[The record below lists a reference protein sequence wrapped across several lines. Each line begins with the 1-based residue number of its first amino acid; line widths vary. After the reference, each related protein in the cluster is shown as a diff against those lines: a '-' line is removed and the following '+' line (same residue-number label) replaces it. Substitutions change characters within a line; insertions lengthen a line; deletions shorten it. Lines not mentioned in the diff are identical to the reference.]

1 MKNIKYIA
9 VAFLVSGAISAQS
22 ININEMPKA
31 GPTPTI
37 NVASPKTFQ
46 LKNGL
51 QVLVVE
57 NNKLPRVTFNLM
69 MDRTPIYEGNIAGIS
84 SVLGSQF
91 GTGTTTLSKE
101 EFNKKLDF
109 YGGSASFGSEGFG
122 GNTLSKYFPQVI
134 GLVADA
140 VMNPKF
146 SAEEIQKTKERMIE
160 GLKTSEKSADDVVEK
175 MSSALVYGKN
185 TALGEFSTE
194 ASISNIQLKDVQDF
208 YQKYFT
214 PNNAY
219 LVVVGDVKFS
229 EVKKLIE
236 KNFSKWKKSSTTIP
250 ALPQAKNVATTE
262 INVVDMPS
270 AVQSVIRV
278 GNISTLQT
286 KDSQYFAGSI
296 ANYILGGG
304 SVETRLNMNLREK
317 NAFTYG
323 AYSSLSTG
331 KYAPSFEAG
340 ASVRNEVTDKA
351 VKEFI
356 TEMKGIST
364 ISPKELSNAKEKLK
378 GSFIMALER
387 PETVAQFAL
396 NQKLYNLPA
405 DFYANYLKSID
416 KVTIS
421 DVSNVA
427 KANILPN
434 QARIVIAGK
443 VADIA
448 ENLEKLGYPVKYFDK
463 NANQIAK
470 PEVKKIDANVTLES
484 IGKKYIDA
492 IGGKANVEKINSV
505 KVDAEAKVQG
515 MALQMTTL
523 QAKGGKS
530 VMEIKMMGNTM
541 QRVAFDGKEGYI
553 QAQGQKMPLP
563 KDTEAEMLKQ
573 KEIFPELA
581 YGSANYE
588 LKGIENI
595 NGEESYAVKNGNKTS
610 YYSVK
615 TGLKVADIIIQ
626 KVQDK
631 EMSVPTYYSDY
642 KEVSGVK
649 FPFKITS
656 NMSGMDITFEV
667 KSYEINKA
675 KDADF
680 K

>member
-9 VAFLVSGAISAQS
+9 VAFLVVGTLSAQS

-31 GPTPTI
+31 GPTPII
-37 NVASPKTFQ
+37 NISTPKTFT

-57 NNKLPRVTFNLM
+57 NNKLPKVDFSLL
-69 MDRTPIYEGNIAGIS
+69 MDRTPIYEGNLAGIEEM
-84 SVLGSQF
+84 LGSQF
-91 GTGTTTLSKE
+91 GTGTTMLNSE

-109 YGGSASFGSEGFG
+109 YGGKVNFRSDGFG

-134 GLVADA
+134 GLAADA
-140 VMNPKF
+140 VINPKF
-146 SAEEIQKTKERMIE
+146 SVDDIQKEKDAMIE
-160 GLKTSEKSADDVVEK
+160 RLKMAEKSADAMVEK
-175 MSSALVYGKN
+175 ISSALVYGKN

-214 PNNAY
+214 PDNAY

-236 KNFSKWKKSSTTIP
+236 KNFSKWKKSSTVIP

-278 GNISTLQT
+278 GNISTLQS
-286 KDSQYFAGSI
+286 KDPQYFAGII

-378 GSFIMALER
+378 GNFIMALER
-387 PETVAQFAL
+387 PETVPQFAL
-396 NQKLYNLPA
+396 NRKIDNLPE
-405 DFYANYLKSID
+405 DFYTNYLKSIE
-416 KVTIS
+416 KVTLA

-470 PEVKKIDANVTLES
+470 PEAKKIDANITLES

-523 QAKGGKS
+523 QAKDGKS

-541 QRVAFDGKEGYI
+541 QKVAFDGKEGYI

-656 NMSGMDITFEV
+656 NMSGIDITFEV